1 MITPSQVV
9 LVTGAA
15 GFIGRYVVR
24 YFMEQGWT
32 VIGIDNSLP
41 ENAPLANLTVYH
53 RLQLP
58 DSGLKTILQ
67 ETSPQAVIHC
77 AGRAS
82 VGLSVKDPE
91 ADFYGN
97 TVLTFELLNALHL
110 HAPQC
115 RFILLS
121 SAAVYGSPASIP
133 ISEDQLTAPI
143 SPYGFHKLQCE
154 QICLEFTK
162 LYQVPTAAVRIFSAY
177 GPGLRRQ
184 VLWDICQK
192 AIVQR
197 SVQLQGTGHESRDFI
212 HALDIA
218 KALFTIANA
227 AAMEGETYNLA
238 AGREVTI
245 SEIAKL
251 VLEAL
256 EYEGKLEFDGK
267 VPIGNPLHWK
277 ANISKL
283 QTLGFTPSVALE
295 RGVETFTNW
304 CRAELVGV

>member
-1 MITPSQVV
+1 MSSQPV

-24 YFMEQGWT
+24 HFMEQGWT
-32 VIGIDNSLP
+32 VVGIDNSPP
-41 ENAPLANLTVYH
+41 ENAPLENLTVYH

-58 DSGLKTILQ
+58 DSSLKSILQ
-67 ETSPQAVIHC
+67 GTSPQVFIHC

-82 VGLSVKDPE
+82 VGLSVKAPE

-97 TVLTFELLNALHL
+97 TVLTFELLNALRL
-110 HAPQC
+110 YAPQC

-121 SAAVYGSPASIP
+121 SAAVYGNPASIP

-154 QICLEFTK
+154 QICLEFNK

-192 AIVQR
+192 AIVHH
-197 SVQLQGTGHESRDFI
+197 SVQLQGTGQESRDFI

-227 AAMEGETYNLA
+227 AVMKGEAYNLA

-245 SEIAKL
+245 AELAGL
-251 VLEAL
+251 VLAAL
-256 EYEGKLEFDGK
+256 EYQGELKFDGK
-267 VPIGNPLHWK
+267 VPIGNPLHWQ
-277 ANISKL
+277 ADISRL
-283 QTLGFTPSVALE
+283 QALGFTPSVALE
-295 RGVETFTNW
+295 RGVRTLANW